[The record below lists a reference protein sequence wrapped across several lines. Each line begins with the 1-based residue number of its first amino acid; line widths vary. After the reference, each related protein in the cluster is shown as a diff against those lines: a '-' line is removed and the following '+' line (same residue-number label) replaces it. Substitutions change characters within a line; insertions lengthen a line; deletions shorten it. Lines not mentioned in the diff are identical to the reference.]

1 MFFQPVIGSGGYSGW
16 LVLQRTETRQREI
29 FEQSPT
35 LERNVEY
42 FRENIE
48 SAVTAEDLVSD
59 RRLLTVALGAFGL
72 DEEINKRAFV
82 QRILEDGTES
92 LEAFAVRLNEPRY
105 LALAEAFGY
114 GNTGGGEN
122 VQQEGFR
129 EDIIA
134 RYKVRAF
141 DLAVGEVDNDA
152 RLALNFRREIADI
165 ASEDTSEE
173 VIWFRIMGRQP
184 IREVVATA
192 LNLPQ
197 EISQLDVDRQRELF
211 EDKAASVLGT
221 SDPTVLSDPEVIDDL
236 LRRFFL
242 IRQSQSGPTSL
253 TPGFSALTLLQN
265 TALGAGATQ
274 NLFQSQF

>member
-1 MFFQPVIGSGGYSGW
+1 MFFQPVIGTGGYSGW
-16 LVLQRTETRQREI
+16 LILQRTETRQREI

-35 LERNVEY
+35 LERNIDY
-42 FRENIE
+42 FRENIQNAL
-48 SAVTAEDLVSD
+48 SAKDLVSD
-59 RRLLTVALGAFGL
+59 RRLLSVALGAFGL

-82 QRILEDGTES
+82 QKILEDGTES
-92 LEAFAVRLNEPRY
+92 SQAFANRLNEPRY
-105 LALAEAFGY
+105 LAFAQAFSY
-114 GNTGGGEN
+114 GNADGGARVLLEDF
-122 VQQEGFR
+122 Q

-141 DLAVGEVDNDA
+141 DRAVGEVDNDA
-152 RLALNFRREIADI
+152 RLALNFRREISDI
-165 ASEDTSEE
+165 VSGDSSETT
-173 VIWFRIMGRQP
+173 IWFRIMGQQP

-192 LNLPQ
+192 FNLPQ

-211 EDKAASVLGT
+211 EDKAARVLGT
-221 SDPTVLSDPEVIDDL
+221 SDPNVLADPDVIDDL

-242 IRQSQSGPTSL
+242 VRQTENGPTSL